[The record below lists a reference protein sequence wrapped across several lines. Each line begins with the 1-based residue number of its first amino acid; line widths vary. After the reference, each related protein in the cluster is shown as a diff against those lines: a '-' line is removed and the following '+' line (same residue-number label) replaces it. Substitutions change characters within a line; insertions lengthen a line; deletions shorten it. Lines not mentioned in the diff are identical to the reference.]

1 MTNNLIFKRIG
12 AFLIDYLIVTFI
24 SAGLV
29 YITFIN
35 PKYEEYQAA
44 SETYANILTNYYDGK
59 INANEFSKQN
69 TEISY
74 DLNKSG
80 YVYIIGNIAITLL
93 YYGVFVYFTKG
104 QTLGKRLMNI
114 KIVSNKDKELK
125 IYNYFIRAIILNG
138 IIGNVITLIAIC
150 FSRNTYYQ
158 INGIGSDIISI
169 LYILIFVTVVI
180 NGRGLHDYIAGTK
193 IVSTKEQ
200 IETNSAQNL
209 DIKKEEEVTIIK
221 PKKKAK
227 KEKEN

>member
-12 AFLIDYLIVTFI
+12 AFLIDYLIITFI

-29 YITFIN
+29 YIAFIN

-44 SETYANILTNYYDGK
+44 SETYANILTDYYDGK
-59 INANEFSKQN
+59 INADEFSKQN

-80 YVYIIGNIAITLL
+80 YVYIIGNITITLL

-169 LYILIFVTVVI
+169 LYILIFITVVI

-193 IVSTKEQ
+193 VISTKEQ
-200 IETNSAQNL
+200 IEIDSDKNL
-209 DIKKEEEVTIIK
+209 EIKKEEEVTIIK

-227 KEKEN
+227 KEN